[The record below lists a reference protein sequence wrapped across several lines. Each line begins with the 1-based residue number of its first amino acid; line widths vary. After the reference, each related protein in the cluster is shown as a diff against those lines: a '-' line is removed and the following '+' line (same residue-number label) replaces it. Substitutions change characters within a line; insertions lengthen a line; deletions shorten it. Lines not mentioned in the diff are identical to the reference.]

1 MALAVLL
8 FLLLES
14 QVSSA
19 KTPLE
24 WRQEFNGIVASI
36 DTLMRM
42 EGDGDWSDLDRHRP
56 GTRGLRSYSFGRM
69 MKRRCCQTGIAL
81 PRRD

>member
-8 FLLLES
+8 FLLLLES

-56 GTRGLRSYSFGRM
+56 ELPEDISRITFGRM
-69 MKRRCCQTGIAL
+69 MKRRYL
-81 PRRD
+81 